1 MPVLDSTQFNQLVQE
16 VREALLA
23 GSQGVG
29 EVEVVKSLENIVSLP
44 SLRLV
49 GRTETVVEAP
59 IELLSAPAVEA
70 AADARQATE
79 DATVSAVNASAAA
92 DLAEAERKDL
102 ADIKEQTVKAG
113 TDAAARGDKAF
124 SGAMN
129 AENATVYAMQ
139 VASYLQTKLEQAQV
153 VIISGKANQEVIE
166 ALDSQVKD
174 SILICAGTREEAY
187 AAILQ
192 LRELQKQIAEAVFDA
207 YIVFDQMQLSVA
219 DCRQAT
225 AMAGKAMDRICELSE
240 RTERVIVESVLQ
252 TGEAKQTVIRLED
265 MERSLLF
272 SMSAADIAAGHAA
285 RQAVRA
291 EDASG
296 EAERL
301 NTGSTL
307 LHERLAELVPVLEK
321 TSGDA
326 KFSAAGADNAAALAR
341 EKAGKAD
348 DAAEQT
354 LKTKADAD
362 IAAARALVAE
372 QKALDATRTVENIVS
387 GIRPD
392 YNESDKTSS
401 NYIANKP
408 EIPTLETAPTA
419 GTLTYTN
426 RDGMEI
432 RFKVG
437 DEVRV
442 LEDDEYIFYKLYD
455 LAEDEEGNPAASWDE
470 SGGGTALP
478 GNVYLQGANYY
489 NESVRIIKGGY
500 LNE

>member
-70 AADARQATE
+70 AADAREATE
-79 DATVSAVNASAAA
+79 DARVSAVNASAAA

-113 TDAAARGDKAF
+113 TDAAARGYKAF

-153 VIISGKANQEVIE
+153 VIVSGKANQDVIE

-187 AAILQ
+187 AAVLQ

-225 AMAGKAMDRICELSE
+225 ALAGKAMDRICELSE

-252 TGEAKQTVIRLED
+252 TGEAKRTVIRLED

-272 SMSAADIAAGHAA
+272 SKSAADIAAGHAA
-285 RQAVRA
+285 GQAVRA
-291 EDASG
+291 KDASD

-354 LKTKADAD
+354 LKTKSEAD

-372 QKALDATRTVENIVS
+372 QKALDASKTVENIVS

-408 EIPTLETAPTA
+408 EIPTLEAVPTA

-426 RDGMEI
+426 RDGKEI
-432 RFKVG
+432 AFKVG

-455 LAEDEEGNPAASWDE
+455 LSEDGTAASWDE
-470 SGGGTALP
+470 SGGGSRLKT
-478 GNVYLQGANYY
+478 NVYLTGADYLASNIIEQGILKQ
-489 NESVRIIKGGY
+489 E
-500 LNE
+500 

>member
-49 GRTETVVEAP
+49 GRVETVVEAP

-79 DATVSAVNASAAA
+79 DARVSAVNASAAA

-113 TDAAARGDKAF
+113 TDAAARGYKAF

-153 VIISGKANQEVIE
+153 VIVSGKANQDVIE

-187 AAILQ
+187 AAVLQ

-225 AMAGKAMDRICELSE
+225 ALAGKAMDRICELSE
-240 RTERVIVESVLQ
+240 RTERVIIESVVQ

-272 SMSAADIAAGHAA
+272 SKSAADIAAGHAA
-285 RQAVRA
+285 GQAVRA
-291 EDASG
+291 KDASD

-307 LHERLAELVPVLEK
+307 LHERLTELVPVLEK

-354 LKTKADAD
+354 LKTKSEAD

-372 QKALDATRTVENIVS
+372 QKALDASKTVENIVS

-408 EIPTLETAPTA
+408 EIPTLEAAPTA

-455 LAEDEEGNPAASWDE
+455 LSEDGTAASWDE
-470 SGGGTALP
+470 SGGGSRLKT
-478 GNVYLQGANYY
+478 NVYLTGADYLASNIIEQGILKQ
-489 NESVRIIKGGY
+489 E
-500 LNE
+500 